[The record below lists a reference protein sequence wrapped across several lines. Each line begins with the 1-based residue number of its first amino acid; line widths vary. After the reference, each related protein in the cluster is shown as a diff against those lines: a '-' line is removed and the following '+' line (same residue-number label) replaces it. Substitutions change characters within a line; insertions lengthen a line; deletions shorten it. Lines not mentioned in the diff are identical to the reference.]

1 MLELDSN
8 NDVVDYEGYFRDF
21 DSDKYKSLSQWIVDI
36 NQYIEIIDDIR
47 FENYLM
53 NRVNIDLN
61 NIFSKSLKIGLNHY
75 LNDLVNDRENRLP

>member
-8 NDVVDYEGYFRDF
+8 DDVIDDEYFGDF

-75 LNDLVNDRENRLP
+75 LNDLVNHRENRLS

>member
-8 NDVVDYEGYFRDF
+8 DDVVDEGYFGDF

-47 FENYLM
+47 LENYLM
-53 NRVNIDLN
+53 NQGDIDLN
-61 NIFSKSLKIGLNHY
+61 NIFSNSLKIGLNHY
-75 LNDLVNDRENRLP
+75 LNDLVNHRENRLS

>member
-8 NDVVDYEGYFRDF
+8 DDVIDDEYFGDF

-47 FENYLM
+47 LENYLM
-53 NRVNIDLN
+53 NKGDIDLN

-75 LNDLVNDRENRLP
+75 LNDLVNHRENRLS

>member
-8 NDVVDYEGYFRDF
+8 DDVDDDEYFGDF
-21 DSDKYKSLSQWIVDI
+21 DSYKYKSFSTWIVDI

>member
-8 NDVVDYEGYFRDF
+8 DDVIDDEYFGDF

-47 FENYLM
+47 LENYLM
-53 NRVNIDLN
+53 NQGDIDLN

>member
-8 NDVVDYEGYFRDF
+8 DDVDDDEYFGDF
-21 DSDKYKSLSQWIVDI
+21 DSDKYKSFSTWIVDI

-53 NRVNIDLN
+53 NQGDIDLN

-75 LNDLVNDRENRLP
+75 LNDLVNHRENRLS

>member
-8 NDVVDYEGYFRDF
+8 DDVDDDEYFGDF
-21 DSDKYKSLSQWIVDI
+21 DSDKYKSFSTWIVDI

-53 NRVNIDLN
+53 NRVDIDLN
-61 NIFSKSLKIGLNHY
+61 NIFSNSLKIGLSHY
-75 LNDLVNDRENRLP
+75 LNDLVNDRENRLS

>member
-8 NDVVDYEGYFRDF
+8 DDVVDNDEYFGDF
-21 DSDKYKSLSQWIVDI
+21 DSYKYKSFSTWIVDI

>member
-8 NDVVDYEGYFRDF
+8 DDVIDDEYFGDF

-47 FENYLM
+47 LENYLM
-53 NRVNIDLN
+53 NQGDIDLN
-61 NIFSKSLKIGLNHY
+61 NIFSNSLKIGLNHY
-75 LNDLVNDRENRLP
+75 LNDLVNHRENRLS

>member
-8 NDVVDYEGYFRDF
+8 DDVIDDEYFGDF

-47 FENYLM
+47 LENYLM
-53 NRVNIDLN
+53 NQGDIDLN

-75 LNDLVNDRENRLP
+75 LNDLVNHRENRLS

>member
-1 MLELDSN
+1 MLELDSYD
-8 NDVVDYEGYFRDF
+8 DVDDDEYFGDF
-21 DSDKYKSLSQWIVDI
+21 DSDKYKSFSTWIVDI

-53 NRVNIDLN
+53 NQGDIDLN

-75 LNDLVNDRENRLP
+75 LNDLVNHRENRLS

>member
-8 NDVVDYEGYFRDF
+8 DDVDDEYFGDF
-21 DSDKYKSLSQWIVDI
+21 DSDKYKSFSTWIVDI

-53 NRVNIDLN
+53 NQGDIDLN

-75 LNDLVNDRENRLP
+75 LNDLVNHRENRLS

>member
-8 NDVVDYEGYFRDF
+8 DDVDDEYFGDF

-47 FENYLM
+47 LENYLM
-53 NRVNIDLN
+53 NQGDIDLN

>member
-8 NDVVDYEGYFRDF
+8 DDVIDDEYFGDF

>member
-8 NDVVDYEGYFRDF
+8 DDVVDNDEYFGDF

>member
-8 NDVVDYEGYFRDF
+8 DDVIDDEYFGDF

-75 LNDLVNDRENRLP
+75 LNDLVNDRENRLS

>member
-8 NDVVDYEGYFRDF
+8 DDVIDDEYFGDF

-47 FENYLM
+47 FENYLI
-53 NRVNIDLN
+53 NRGDIDLHH
-61 NIFSKSLKIGLNHY
+61 IFSKSLKIGLNHY
-75 LNDLVNDRENRLP
+75 LNDLVNDRENRFS

>member
-8 NDVVDYEGYFRDF
+8 DDVIDEGYFGDF

-47 FENYLM
+47 LENYLM
-53 NRVNIDLN
+53 NQGDIDLN

-75 LNDLVNDRENRLP
+75 LNDLVNHRENRLS

>member
-8 NDVVDYEGYFRDF
+8 DDVVDEGYFGDF
-21 DSDKYKSLSQWIVDI
+21 DSEKYKYQSKWIIDI

>member
-8 NDVVDYEGYFRDF
+8 DDVDDDEYFGDF
-21 DSDKYKSLSQWIVDI
+21 DSDKYKSFSTWIVDI

-53 NRVNIDLN
+53 NQGDIDLN

>member
-8 NDVVDYEGYFRDF
+8 DDVVDEGYFGDF
-21 DSDKYKSLSQWIVDI
+21 DSDKYKSFSQWIVDI

>member
-8 NDVVDYEGYFRDF
+8 DDVDDDEYFGDF
-21 DSDKYKSLSQWIVDI
+21 DSDKYKSFSTWIVDI

>member
-8 NDVVDYEGYFRDF
+8 DDVDDEYFGDF

>member
-8 NDVVDYEGYFRDF
+8 DDVIDDEYFGDF
-21 DSDKYKSLSQWIVDI
+21 DSDKYKSFSTWIVDI

-53 NRVNIDLN
+53 NRVDIDLN

-75 LNDLVNDRENRLP
+75 LNDLVNHRENRLS

>member
-8 NDVVDYEGYFRDF
+8 DDVVDNDEYFGDF
-21 DSDKYKSLSQWIVDI
+21 DSDKSLSQWIVDI

-53 NRVNIDLN
+53 NQGDIDLN

>member
-8 NDVVDYEGYFRDF
+8 DDVDDDEYFGDF
-21 DSDKYKSLSQWIVDI
+21 DSDKYKSFSTWIVDI

-75 LNDLVNDRENRLP
+75 LNDLVNDRENRLS